1 MKLSIVGMS
10 SLLVLGVCSSN
21 LQAEETNTK
30 ATSTTLTVNAGY
42 DQVVPQKTKVS
53 MTATVNN
60 QSSTYQWVQTAGPKV
75 ALKNAKTSTASFTS
89 PTVTAS
95 TTLSFKVT
103 ATDSSGTKTDAIN
116 VEVWSPF
123 NTASDPSLLGDFSK
137 KTGWKC
143 DQDLS
148 KSGLVSSV
156 NVVNL
161 GSTKRYTITAIPKHA
176 IGSFPNAGNPNVA
189 SQQLYT
195 LDIPSSPTKQTTSTS
210 VKLFGF
216 TSDGVTFDRNTA
228 ECYNNSPACEWRYE
242 AVTAG
247 IAKGAYQ
254 WSWLGSDCNN
264 GHVQPNGNYHYH
276 GLPESLINKLGDT
289 GKKMVIMGYAADG
302 FPIYGRWGYS
312 TATSATSKIKRIK
325 GSYRLKSGTRPSGP
339 GGAYDGTFIQD
350 WEYVKG
356 LGDLDE
362 CNGRFGVT
370 PQYPNGIYHYY
381 LTDSYPF
388 IPSCVYG
395 KVVDSDFLGAGRI

>member
-1 MKLSIVGMS
+1 MKFKVLCVS
-10 SLLVLGVCSSN
+10 SLMILASYTSLEA
-21 LQAEETNTK
+21 AETDTK
-30 ATSTTLTVNAGY
+30 AVSATLSVNAGY
-42 DQVVPQKTKVS
+42 DQVVPQQTKVNMS
-53 MTATVNN
+53 ATANN
-60 QSSTYQWVQTAGPKV
+60 SSATYQWVQTAGPTV
-75 ALKNAKTSTASFTS
+75 SLKNAKTSTASFVSPIVTS
-89 PTVTAS
+89 SA
-95 TTLSFKVT
+95 TLSFKVT
-103 ATDSSGTKTDAIN
+103 AKDSSGTKTDRIN
-116 VEVWSPF
+116 IEVWTPF

-156 NVVNL
+156 NVVSL
-161 GSTKRYTITAIPKHA
+161 GSTKRYTITAIPQHA
-176 IGSFPNAGNPNVA
+176 IGTFPNAGNPNVA

-195 LDIPSSPTKQTTSTS
+195 LDILSSPSKQSTTTP

-216 TSDGVTFDRNTA
+216 TTDGVTFDRNTA
-228 ECYNNSPACEWRYE
+228 ECYNNSPSCEWRYE
-242 AVTAG
+242 AITAG

-289 GKKMVIMGYAADG
+289 GQKMVLMGYAADG

-312 TATSATSKIKRIK
+312 TASNSTSAIKRIK

-339 GGAYDGTFIQD
+339 GGTYDGSFIQD

-356 LGDLDE
+356 LGDVDE

-395 KVVDSDFLGAGRI
+395 KVVDNDFLAIGR

>member
-1 MKLSIVGMS
+1 MKLNV
-10 SLLVLGVCSSN
+10 LLVGSLCLLASYGSLS
-21 LQAEETNTK
+21 ADEATTK

-53 MTATVNN
+53 LSAKVNN
-60 QSSTYQWVQTAGPKV
+60 QSATYQWVQTAGTKV
-75 ALKNAKTSTASFTS
+75 TLKNAKTSTVSFTS
-89 PTVTAS
+89 PSVTAS

-103 ATDSSGTKTDAIN
+103 ATDSSGTKTDQIK

-123 NTASDPSLLGDFSK
+123 NTTSDPTLLGDFSK
-137 KTGWKC
+137 KTGWSC
-143 DQDLS
+143 NQDLS
-148 KSGLVSSV
+148 KSGLVSTV

-161 GSTKRYTITAIPKHA
+161 GSTKRYTISAIPKHA
-176 IGSFPNAGNPNVA
+176 IGTFPNAGNPNVA
-189 SQQLYT
+189 SQQLYM
-195 LDIPSSPTKQTTSTS
+195 LDIPTTPTKQTTSTA
-210 VKLFGF
+210 VKMFGF
-216 TSDGVTFDRNTA
+216 TTDGVTFDRNTA
-228 ECYNNSPACEWRYE
+228 ECYNNSASCDWRYE

-276 GLPESLINKLGDT
+276 GLPESLINKIGDA
-289 GKKMVIMGYAADG
+289 GKKMVLMGYAADG
-302 FPIYGRWGYS
+302 FPIYGRWGYT
-312 TATSATSKIKRIK
+312 TATNASSAIKRIK

-339 GGAYDGTFIQD
+339 GGTYDGTFIQD
-350 WEYVKG
+350 WEYAKG
-356 LGDLDE
+356 SGDLDE

-370 PQYPNGIYHYY
+370 PEYPNGSYHYF

-395 KVVDSDFLGAGRI
+395 KVVDSDFLGAGRP

>member
-1 MKLSIVGMS
+1 MMKFKVLCMS
-10 SLLVLGVCSSN
+10 SLLVLGSYGS
-21 LQAEETNTK
+21 LQADEIDTK
-30 ATSTTLTVNAGY
+30 AVSSTLTVNAGY
-42 DQVVPQKTKVS
+42 DQVVPQQTKVKMS
-53 MTATVNN
+53 ATVNN
-60 QSSTYQWVQTAGPKV
+60 QSATYQWIQTAGPSV
-75 ALKNAKTSTASFTS
+75 SLKNAKTSTASFIA

-95 TTLSFKVT
+95 TSLSFKVT
-103 ATDSSGTKTDAIN
+103 ATDSSGTKTDKIN
-116 VEVWSPF
+116 IEVWVPF
-123 NTASDPSLLGDFSK
+123 NTTSDPSLLGDFSK
-137 KTGWKC
+137 KTGWAC

-156 NVVNL
+156 TVANW

-176 IGSFPNAGNPNVA
+176 IGTFPNAGNPNLA

-195 LDIPSSPTKQTTSTS
+195 LDLPSSPTKQSTSTA

-216 TSDGVTFDRNTA
+216 TTDGVTFDRNTA
-228 ECYNNSPACEWRYE
+228 ECYNNSPSCEWRYE

-247 IAKGAYQ
+247 LAKGAYQ

-276 GLPESLINKLGDT
+276 GLPESLINKLGDK
-289 GKKMVIMGYAADG
+289 GNKMVLMGYAADG
-302 FPIYGRWGYS
+302 FPVYGRWGYT
-312 TATSATSKIKRIK
+312 TATSSSSAIKRVK

-395 KVVDSDFLGAGRI
+395 KVVDNDFLGAGR

>member
-1 MKLSIVGMS
+1 MKFKVLCVS
-10 SLLVLGVCSSN
+10 SLMILASYTSLEA
-21 LQAEETNTK
+21 AETDTK
-30 ATSTTLTVNAGY
+30 AVSATLSVNAGY
-42 DQVVPQKTKVS
+42 DQVVPQQTKVNMS
-53 MTATVNN
+53 ATANN
-60 QSSTYQWVQTAGPKV
+60 SSATYQWVQTAGPTV
-75 ALKNAKTSTASFTS
+75 SLKNAKTSTASFVSPIVTS
-89 PTVTAS
+89 S

-103 ATDSSGTKTDAIN
+103 AKDSSGTKTDRIN
-116 VEVWSPF
+116 IEVWTPF
-123 NTASDPSLLGDFSK
+123 NTVSDPSLLGDFSK

-156 NVVNL
+156 NVVSL
-161 GSTKRYTITAIPKHA
+161 GSTKRYTITAIPQHA
-176 IGSFPNAGNPNVA
+176 IGTFPNAGNPNVA

-195 LDIPSSPTKQTTSTS
+195 LDILSSPSKQSTSTP

-216 TSDGVTFDRNTA
+216 TTDGVTFDRNTA
-228 ECYNNSPACEWRYE
+228 ECYNNSPSCEWRYE
-242 AVTAG
+242 AITAG

-289 GKKMVIMGYAADG
+289 GQKMVLMGYAADG

-312 TATSATSKIKRIK
+312 TASNATSAIKRIK

-339 GGAYDGTFIQD
+339 GGTYDGSFIQD

-356 LGDLDE
+356 LGDVDE

-395 KVVDSDFLGAGRI
+395 KVVDNDFLAIGR

>member
-1 MKLSIVGMS
+1 MKLKVLCVS
-10 SLLVLGVCSSN
+10 SLMILASYTSLEA
-21 LQAEETNTK
+21 AETDTK
-30 ATSTTLTVNAGY
+30 AVSATLSVNAGY
-42 DQVVPQKTKVS
+42 DQVVPQQTKVNMS
-53 MTATVNN
+53 ATANN
-60 QSSTYQWVQTAGPKV
+60 SSATYQWVQTAGPTV
-75 ALKNAKTSTASFTS
+75 SLKNAKTSTASFVSPIVTS
-89 PTVTAS
+89 S

-103 ATDSSGTKTDAIN
+103 AKDSSGTKTDRIN
-116 VEVWSPF
+116 IEVWTPF
-123 NTASDPSLLGDFSK
+123 NTVSDPSLLGDFSK

-156 NVVNL
+156 NVVSL
-161 GSTKRYTITAIPKHA
+161 GSTKRYTITAIPQHA
-176 IGSFPNAGNPNVA
+176 IGTFPNAGNPNVA

-195 LDIPSSPTKQTTSTS
+195 LDILSSPSKQSTSTP

-216 TSDGVTFDRNTA
+216 TTDGVTFDRNTA
-228 ECYNNSPACEWRYE
+228 ECYNNSPSCEWRYE
-242 AVTAG
+242 AITAG

-289 GKKMVIMGYAADG
+289 GQKMVLMGYAADG

-312 TATSATSKIKRIK
+312 TASNATSAIKRIK

-339 GGAYDGTFIQD
+339 GGTYDGSFIQD

-356 LGDLDE
+356 LGDVDE

-395 KVVDSDFLGAGRI
+395 KVVDNDFLAIGR